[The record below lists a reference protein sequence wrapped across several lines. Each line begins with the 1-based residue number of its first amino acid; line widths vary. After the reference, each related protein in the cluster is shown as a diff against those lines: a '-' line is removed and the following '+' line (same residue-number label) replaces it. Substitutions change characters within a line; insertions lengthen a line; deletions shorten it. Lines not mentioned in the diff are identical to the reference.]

1 MYISL
6 YQRYIIKKSLSGVVA
21 GGLFLD
27 ELDSFGAVVEGD
39 EVSASDVKAVEVLD
53 CVFGVVDV
61 FVDDEGSAF
70 FISFSAFA
78 DLSYW
83 AESGKDL
90 VELLIGDFVG

>member
-1 MYISL
+1 L
-6 YQRYIIKKSLSGVVA
+6 CQRYIIKKSLSGVVA

-27 ELDSFGAVVEGD
+27 ELNSFGAVVEGD
-39 EVSASDVKAVEVLD
+39 EVSASDVEAVEVLD

-70 FISFSAFA
+70 FISFRAFA

-83 AESGKDL
+83 AESGEDL